1 MDRCPSYASFFGA
14 MGCAFAIVFAT
25 FGAAYG
31 TAKPA
36 AGIFSSGILR
46 PERLVPN
53 TYEYRTRLSSFD
65 YNFFDSVAIQTAK
78 SEIRL
83 CAVMAQILSIYG
95 LVCCVVM
102 IPSLNEKM
110 ALHTAFLQLG
120 GGLAVGLCALAAG
133 FSIGIVG
140 DAGGKLVLHAANI
153 EVADPVKKVLGLYGF
168 VISLL
173 MITKSKSDVTRCI
186 Y

>member
-1 MDRCPSYASFFGA
+1 
-14 MGCAFAIVFAT
+14 
-25 FGAAYG
+25 
-31 TAKPA
+31 
-36 AGIFSSGILR
+36 
-46 PERLVPN
+46 
-53 TYEYRTRLSSFD
+53 
-65 YNFFDSVAIQTAK
+65 
-78 SEIRL
+78 
-83 CAVMAQILSIYG
+83 MAQILSIYG

-140 DAGGKLVLHAANI
+140 DAG
-153 EVADPVKKVLGLYGF
+153 EVLGLYGF